1 MPKST
6 PNYTSVQSAA
16 EAYAKVTDNRAGI
29 LAQCEVAWGFM
40 HNVSE
45 EEVSDKRK
53 ELSVAT
59 MRALAARYNM
69 PTEGPLFEEASKIP
83 ANRPGGIG
91 VSTTAIKQRV
101 NAYAHV
107 LAAGLTPDIL
117 NVTAAFRLHSITAEG
132 HDKIVA
138 RVTEA
143 VLADPENNDFVELA
157 NQESDALTAAR
168 KRKRE
173 ARGQGGTG
181 GGSPT
186 ITPQNVIAALT
197 WASANVDKFSEEE
210 RQQTQDAIAQLS
222 AFLAEKAAA

>member
-40 HNVSE
+40 HNVPE
-45 EEVSDKRK
+45 EEVSDRRK

-59 MRALAARYNM
+59 MRALAERYGM
-69 PTEGPLFEEASKIP
+69 PTEGPLFEEATKVP

-101 NAYAHV
+101 NAYSHV

-132 HDKIVA
+132 HDKIVS

-143 VLADPENNDFVELA
+143 TLDGGDFV
-157 NQESDALTAAR
+157 
-168 KRKRE
+168 KRKRG
-173 ARGQGGTG
+173 ARSQGGTSNG
-181 GGSPT
+181 TPT
-186 ITPQNVIAALT
+186 ITPQNVIAALV
-197 WASANVDKFSEEE
+197 WAGANVDKFSDEE
-210 RQQTQDAIAQLS
+210 RQQAADAIAQFS
-222 AFLAEKAAA
+222 AFLADAGK